1 MKRAL
6 IIVLALA
13 ALVAAAP
20 ASAVTPAERKIA
32 KLEKQVRALSA
43 QVKLLR
49 AQVSFVRQ
57 EVAANYVGDACS
69 DAVTATLFH
78 STWATIDGK
87 QTSGSPWFNP
97 APTISDRRA
106 CSSIGVTR
114 PAVQTPPALN
124 VFNDIIRW
132 LIG

>member
-6 IIVLALA
+6 IIVLSLA
-13 ALVAAAP
+13 ALVVAAP
-20 ASAVTPAERKIA
+20 ASAATPAERKIA
-32 KLEKQVRALSA
+32 ALQKQVRALSA

-69 DAVTATLFH
+69 DAVTATLFQ

-87 QTSGSPWFNP
+87 QPSPWFNP
-97 APTISDRRA
+97 TPTISDRRA